1 MTPLESSIDPPVR
14 VPFSINV
21 GERPSSR
28 ARAAHTSPAM
38 PAPAISN

>member
-1 MTPLESSIDPPVR
+1 MTPLESSIEPPAR
-14 VPFSINV
+14 VPFSISV
-21 GERPSSR
+21 GASPSSR